1 MGEIQDNRTSTPSFY
16 PFTPSFSVSVFISFC
31 LLVLK
36 QQAIVGEIQ
45 EIKPHEFHLN
55 SYPSF
60 SFVSELKYLNKKNNN
75 NPPAKLPKWFGERP
89 GKKPGDPESP
99 DDVIFLK
106 SHVHLFIIIF
116 SSF

>member
-1 MGEIQDNRTSTPSFY
+1 MGEIHD
-16 PFTPSFSVSVFISFC
+16 
-31 LLVLK
+31 
-36 QQAIVGEIQ
+36 
-45 EIKPHEFHLN
+45 IKPHEFYPK

-60 SFVSELKYLNKKNNN
+60 FFVSQLIVSFVLISFIILFVCSHGQATKILELKNNDK